1 MTVPSTIY
9 NFSVEYKPF
18 CLNKKNDVRHIYMY
32 STSELNVKEILADY
46 KIVSIEKQEL

>member
-1 MTVPSTIY
+1 MIVPSTIY

-18 CLNKKNDVRHIYMY
+18 CLNKNNVRHIYIY